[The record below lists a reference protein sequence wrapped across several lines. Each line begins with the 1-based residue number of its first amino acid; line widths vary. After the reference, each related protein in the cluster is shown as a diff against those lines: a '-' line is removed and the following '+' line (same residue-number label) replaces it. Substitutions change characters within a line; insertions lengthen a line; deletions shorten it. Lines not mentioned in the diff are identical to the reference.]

1 MNKGQI
7 WETVIEQRLQLA
19 GILRRLDPGQWATP
33 SLCVGWTVQDVAA
46 HMISAP
52 QLGPAAILKLM
63 PQMLRYGYNGT
74 TLHDGQ
80 RRGRAGAASILS
92 QFDRF
97 ATVPRGPAVV
107 SMRETLTD
115 SLVHFQDIV
124 RPLSIEH
131 DMPLDAAVEVA
142 RRLAHTGLLL
152 GSRPMLTSLRMV
164 ATDADYSQG
173 SGDEISGPIAELVML
188 RAGRAPRW
196 ELLQGPGF
204 DVAREKWLARRP
216 SET

>member
-19 GILRRLDPGQWATP
+19 GILRRLDPEQWAKP

-52 QLGPAAILKLM
+52 QLGLAAILKLM
-63 PQMLRYGYNGT
+63 PQMVRYGYNRT

-131 DMPLDAAVEVA
+131 DMLLDAAVEVA

-152 GSRPMLTSLRMV
+152 GSRPMLKSLRMV

-196 ELLQGPGF
+196 ELLQGPGVA
-204 DVAREKWLARRP
+204 VAREKWLARRP